1 MGATETGVGP
11 PSSGLTKGGGVSK
24 DDGAGTGRV
33 MSNGWD
39 RYVGAGVVG
48 SAGPD
53 RQVPPGLAGPDS
65 ARRQEGVRDKI
76 FYLYLIYF
84 TKSLT
89 KFERTPIN
97 SK

>member
-1 MGATETGVGP
+1 MGP
-11 PSSGLTKGGGVSK
+11 PGSGVTKGGGVSK

-33 MSNGWD
+33 TSDGWD
-39 RYVGAGVVG
+39 QYVGVGVAG

-53 RQVPPGLAGPDS
+53 RQILPRLAGPDS
-65 ARRQEGVRDKI
+65 ARGQEGVRDKI

-84 TKSLT
+84 TKSST
-89 KFERTPIN
+89 KFERTPIK